1 MKKISV
7 VVPIYNVEKYLPKC
21 IESII
26 NQTYRNLEIIL
37 VDDGSTDNSGKII
50 DEYAKKDNR
59 ILAIHKPNGGCSSA
73 RNYALDI
80 ATGNY
85 IAFADSDDIL
95 HEREYEVLQGL
106 IEKYNVDIAFCELQ
120 SISSEQFEQYPNIE
134 LKEKSKKEISEKIL
148 TPAEALKLMILN
160 SEVGNYVPLKLFKK
174 ELFDGHRFEDKIY
187 YEDVALL
194 YKVVANAEKIAYT
207 NEKLYYYQ
215 VNRVGATT
223 ASFNE
228 KKIIDSM
235 NAYYAQHKFILQNY
249 PETTAASNYNFVKMY
264 TSAMEK
270 ICMNKDW
277 NLYNSEMVKG
287 RYEDFKTA
295 YSNLEKEFMIENL
308 ESYRL
313 ISATMLNED
322 RNLYKETFNTLF
334 TNLKNK

>member
-1 MKKISV
+1 MEKISV

-26 NQTYRNLEIIL
+26 SQTYKNLEIIL

-50 DEYAKKDNR
+50 DEYAKKDSR

-80 ATGNY
+80 ATGSY

-95 HEREYEVLQGL
+95 NEREYEVLYNL
-106 IEKYNVDIAFCELQ
+106 IKKHDADISFCELQ
-120 SISSEQFEQYPNIE
+120 TISTEEFEQYPNIE
-134 LKEKSKKEISEKIL
+134 LKQRKKEELFEKTI
-148 TPAEALKLMILN
+148 TPAEALNLMILN
-160 SEVGNYVPLKLFKK
+160 SEVGNYVALKLFKK
-174 ELFDGHRFEDKIY
+174 ELFEGHRFADKVY
-187 YEDVALL
+187 YEDVALV
-194 YKVVANAEKIAYT
+194 YKVIAGAEKIAYT
-207 NEKLYYYQ
+207 NEKLYFYQ
-215 VNRVGATT
+215 INRVGATT
-223 ASFNE
+223 ASFNT

-249 PETTAASNYNFVKMY
+249 PETFNASNYNFVKMY

-277 NLYNSEMVKG
+277 ELYNSEMMLE
-287 RYEDFKTA
+287 RYEEFKKA
-295 YSNLEKEFMIENL
+295 YSNLSKEYMTKNL
-308 ESYRL
+308 EPYRL
-313 ISATMLNED
+313 VSATILNED
-322 RNLYKETFNTLF
+322 RNLYKEMFNTLF